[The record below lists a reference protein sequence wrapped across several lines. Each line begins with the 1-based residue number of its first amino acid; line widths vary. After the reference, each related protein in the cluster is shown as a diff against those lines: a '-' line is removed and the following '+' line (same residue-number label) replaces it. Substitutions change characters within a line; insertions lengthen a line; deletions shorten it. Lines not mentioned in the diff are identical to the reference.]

1 MTSNANIL
9 NAQLQSLWQR
19 RATLNNSEWA
29 QLYNVVCSA
38 LRNPSGKVR
47 SLLYALPG
55 GDADNLDYVHD
66 FFKDKVFETADR
78 PSVVNHVGALKAWYY
93 NYLID
98 CQRALPKEV
107 VNSVGKDHDSD
118 DTQEHD
124 AEQIA
129 LDKFSWKMA
138 SEIESADDAASSPET
153 LFELLFATGSKEDIA
168 DVVEWALQSPQQ
180 LAQAS
185 DHLNLDL
192 NQIMAAAEQFLTASD
207 IWKGLY
213 EELSWIQLYL
223 TQHFCPDSDTR
234 VSLSALSRQQHIPS
248 YYQKAVKLGI
258 NTPKNNANASASF
271 HKSYLGQWL
280 TQLGIAL
287 DTSQLI
293 EMKIALKIL
302 CRIALS
308 QQATSTTNVTPP
320 LV

>member
-19 RATLNNSEWA
+19 RATLNQAEWA
-29 QLYNVVCSA
+29 QLYNVVCSV

-47 SLLYALPG
+47 SLLCALP
-55 GDADNLDYVHD
+55 GDADNLDYVHE
-66 FFKDKVFETADR
+66 FFIEKVLATADR
-78 PSVVNHVGALKAWYY
+78 PSTVNHVGALKAWYY

-98 CQRALPKEV
+98 CQRVLPKKV
-107 VNSVGKDHDSD
+107 FNLSGKDNDSD

-129 LDKFSWKMA
+129 LDKDSWKMA
-138 SEIESADDAASSPET
+138 SETENADDEASTPET
-153 LFELLFATGSKEDIA
+153 LFESLFATGVEENIVDM
-168 DVVEWALQSPQQ
+168 VEWALQSSQQ

-192 NQIMAAAEQFLTASD
+192 NQIVAAAEQFLTASD
-207 IWKGLY
+207 IWTGLH

-223 TQHFCPDSDTR
+223 TQNFCPDSDAR
-234 VSLSALSRQQHIPS
+234 VSLLALSRQQHIPS

-258 NTPKNNANASASF
+258 NTPKNNADASASF

-287 DTSQLI
+287 DTSQRL
-293 EMKIALKIL
+293 EMRIALKIL